1 MSDTEYKDIMTL
13 SSKMPSEHDSSPL
26 EADELKMEHL
36 KEMPEDT
43 VKPTASATTSMS
55 GSVIDYPVQKKP
67 PLPCTP
73 GFLEWYEKWKS
84 SKESSG
90 NSLLSLSRSLPDN

>member
-1 MSDTEYKDIMTL
+1 VSDTEYKDLMTL
-13 SSKMPSEHDSSPL
+13 SSKIPSEHEHSQ
-26 EADELKMEHL
+26 EADELKIEHL
-36 KEMPEDT
+36 EEIPEYSA
-43 VKPTASATTSMS
+43 KPNASATTSMS

-84 SKESSG
+84 SRESSG
-90 NSLLSLSRSLPDN
+90 NSLLNLSRSLPDN